1 MTDAEI
7 IALVTRCLYEV
18 APEIE
23 REEIAPDEPLAD
35 QFELDSMDLLNL
47 VIALHKATGLDI
59 PEADNPHFT
68 TLTSSAEYLKVRLS
82 A

>member
-1 MTDAEI
+1 MTEAEI
-7 IALVTRCLYEV
+7 TALVTRTLYDV

-23 REEIAPDEPLAD
+23 GEEIAPDEPFTD
-35 QFELDSMDLLNL
+35 QFEMDSMDLLNL
-47 VIALHKATGLDI
+47 VIGLHEATGLDI

-68 TLTSSAEYLKVRLS
+68 TLALSVSYLKAKLP

>member
-1 MTDAEI
+1 MTDAEVS
-7 IALVTRCLYEV
+7 ALVTRCLYEV

-23 REEIAPDEPLAD
+23 GEKIEPDQSLAD

-47 VIALHKATGLDI
+47 VIAIHKATGLEI
-59 PEADNPHFT
+59 PEADMAHFS
-68 TLTSSAEYLKVRLS
+68 TLSGSVAYLQERLP

>member
-1 MTDAEI
+1 MTEAEI
-7 IALVTRCLYEV
+7 TALVTRTLYDV

-23 REEIAPDEPLAD
+23 GEDIAADEPFTD

-47 VIALHKATGLDI
+47 IIGLHKATGLDI
-59 PEADNPHFT
+59 PEADNAHFT
-68 TLTSSAEYLKVRLS
+68 TLSSSVDYLMARLP

>member
-1 MTDAEI
+1 MTEAEI
-7 IALVTRCLYEV
+7 TDLVKRTLYDV

-23 REEIAPDEPLAD
+23 GEEIEPAEPFTD

-47 VIALHKATGLDI
+47 VIGLHKATGLDI

-68 TLTSSAEYLKVRLS
+68 TLAASVSYLQARLP

>member
-1 MTDAEI
+1 MTEAEI
-7 IALVTRCLYEV
+7 TDLVKRTLYDV

-23 REEIAPDEPLAD
+23 GEAIDPDAPFTD

-47 VIALHKATGLDI
+47 VIGLHKATGLDI

-68 TLTSSAEYLKVRLS
+68 TLAASVSYLKARLQ